1 MHNKSVL
8 QEYLNPSLAKTNVM
22 LEEGTDAFGNK
33 AKNMYMEGIFIQ
45 GDVRNANGR
54 VYPKN
59 EIYKAVQTIQEQLK
73 SGISICGEVDHP
85 DDLKINLD
93 RVSHCITSMDVDGSN
108 GIGKLKILPTPMGQL
123 IKTMLEAG
131 VKLGVSSRGSGN
143 VDDMSGRVSDFE
155 IITVDIVAQPSAPDA
170 YPKAIYESLMNYK
183 NGGYIKEGLHES
195 LEVRKFRASLQK
207 DITKFIKNLKL

>member
-1 MHNKSVL
+1 MNKLLL
-8 QEYLNPSLAKTNVM
+8 QEYLNPSTAKTNVM
-22 LEEGTDAFGNK
+22 LEEGQDAFGNK
-33 AKNMYMEGIFIQ
+33 AKHMYMEGLFIQ
-45 GDVRNANGR
+45 GDIRNANGR

-59 EIYKAVQTIQEQLK
+59 EIYKAVKTIQEQL
-73 SGISICGEVDHP
+73 STGISICGEVDHP

-93 RVSHCITSMDVDGSN
+93 RVSHCIISMNMSGSD

-123 IKTMLEAG
+123 VKTMLESN

-143 VDDMSGRVSDFE
+143 VNDMNGQVSDFE

-183 NGGYIKEGLHES
+183 NGNHIHAGLTES
-195 LEVRKFRASLQK
+195 LEIKKFRQSLQK
-207 DITKFIKNLKL
+207 DITKFISNLKL